1 LGIVLGRMSFS
12 TPRNRVCRYSQF
24 ALAMLNFNRGLGTE
38 LQRRGIARHTQWG
51 AYGIVVSPVMLAA
64 SALIASQNHLSRTI
78 SAASPFE
85 LRKPIFSADVGGIL
99 LPST

>member
-1 LGIVLGRMSFS
+1 VLLL
-12 TPRNRVCRYSQF
+12 TVCY
-24 ALAMLNFNRGLGTE
+24 ALLNPDRGLGTE

-51 AYGIVVSPVMLAA
+51 AYGIVVSPMMLVT
-64 SALIASQNHLSRTI
+64 SALIASQNHLARTI

-99 LPST
+99 LHST